1 MHFMDSIFIFGL
13 MLVLFGPK
21 KLPEIARQAG
31 KLMMEFRRAS
41 NDFKMQMEDELRAAE
56 QADRQKKLEAET
68 QAALALSTEAAAAGV
83 GGASAPEGAG
93 ETTPTIMPPSV
104 GETVHAERPNRM
116 RTDEPDATTE
126 SVAEVIPVPPVETPI
141 EASPVSA
148 EEFYSQRQAEL
159 FGATETAA
167 PLPEVEAA
175 PAMAE
180 AAKDGIA
187 REAERVEA
195 EAAKAVTAKLPG
207 TEMYP
212 DTAPMAESEQAPIQ
226 HG

>member
-1 MHFMDSIFIFGL
+1 
-13 MLVLFGPK
+13 
-21 KLPEIARQAG
+21 
-31 KLMMEFRRAS
+31 
-41 NDFKMQMEDELRAAE
+41 
-56 QADRQKKLEAET
+56 
-68 QAALALSTEAAAAGV
+68 
-83 GGASAPEGAG
+83 
-93 ETTPTIMPPSV
+93 
-104 GETVHAERPNRM
+104 M
-116 RTDEPDATTE
+116 RTDEPDTTAE

-159 FGATETAA
+159 FGTTETAA
-167 PLPEVEAA
+167 PSPEVETA
-175 PAMAE
+175 PTMAE

-207 TEMYP
+207 TEEMYP

>member
-56 QADRQKKLEAET
+56 QADRQKKMEIET
-68 QAALALSTEAAAAGV
+68 QAALALSNEAAAAGV
-83 GGASAPEGAG
+83 GGASAQPGSG

-116 RTDEPDATTE
+116 RADQPDAAVE

-141 EASPVSA
+141 EANPVSA
-148 EEFYSQRQAEL
+148 EEFYSLRQAEL
-159 FGATETAA
+159 FGATESAVT
-167 PLPEVEAA
+167 LPEAEAA
-175 PAMAE
+175 PARAE
-180 AAKDGIA
+180 TAKDGIA

-195 EAAKAVTAKLPG
+195 DAAKAVTAKLPG

>member
-56 QADRQKKLEAET
+56 QADRQKKMEAET
-68 QAALALSTEAAAAGV
+68 QAALALSNEAAAAGV
-83 GGASAPEGAG
+83 GGASAQSGAG

-104 GETVHAERPNRM
+104 GEIVHAERPNRM
-116 RTDEPDATTE
+116 RADEPDAIAG

-141 EASPVSA
+141 EANPVSA
-148 EEFYSQRQAEL
+148 EEFY
-159 FGATETAA
+159 
-167 PLPEVEAA
+167 
-175 PAMAE
+175 
-180 AAKDGIA
+180 
-187 REAERVEA
+187 
-195 EAAKAVTAKLPG
+195 
-207 TEMYP
+207 
-212 DTAPMAESEQAPIQ
+212 
-226 HG
+226 